1 MTVYKCELKRGRNA
15 LIIWTSAIVLIL
27 LVCIGMFPEIAKQS
41 EMVEQIYS
49 QLGSMSAAF
58 GMDRISMSDALGFYG
73 VECGNMLGLGGA
85 FFAAILGISALAGE
99 EKNRTAEFLL
109 THPISR
115 TSIVK
120 EKLLFILTNLVIL
133 NVACFTFS
141 YIGYLVIGEHIAVDT
156 FALLHLGY
164 FLTQLELASI
174 CFCVSSI
181 IRSSNV
187 GIGIGIATLAYMLNI
202 IANLTSKAEFLKYIT
217 PFGYADA
224 ADIITQNALD
234 VVMVVI
240 GLVVSIVSVVFA
252 FAYYNKKNIN
262 A

>member
-1 MTVYKCELKRGRNA
+1 MTVLKCELKRGRNV
-15 LIIWTSAIVLIL
+15 LIIWTSAIAAMLII
-27 LVCIGMFPEIAKQS
+27 CIGMFTEISKQS
-41 EMVEQIYS
+41 EMVEQMYS

-73 VECGNMLGLGGA
+73 IECGNMLGLGGA
-85 FFAAILGISALAGE
+85 FFAAILGITALAGE

-115 TSIVK
+115 TRIVC
-120 EKLLFILTNLVIL
+120 EKLLNILINLVVL
-133 NVACFTFS
+133 NLVCASVS

-156 FALLHLGY
+156 FLFLHLGY
-164 FLTQLELASI
+164 FLTQLEIAAI
-174 CFCVSSI
+174 CFGISAI
-181 IRSSNV
+181 IRNSNV

-217 PFGYADA
+217 PFGYAEA
-224 ADIITQNALD
+224 ADIISDNALNTIL
-234 VVMVVI
+234 VII
-240 GLVVSIVSVVFA
+240 GLVVSLVAVVFA
-252 FAYYNKKNIN
+252 FGYYNKKNIN